1 MPYLDR
7 ALEAALPPAY
17 RFLATHP
24 GPPILLE
31 ALALY
36 GVVETPGPASNPVI
50 DGWRDELIAAGAV
63 PAWAGDVM
71 TDDAVPWCGLFA
83 AICAHRAGA
92 AVFDTFL
99 RARAWASFGDA
110 VSGPPVVGDVLV
122 FWRGKR
128 HGTSGHVGLCVGED
142 PDAWHVLGGNQS
154 DAVTIMRIERDR
166 LLAVRRAPVAAG
178 RHPGWDSPAVIDP
191 GAAGLSTNEA

>member
-17 RFLATHP
+17 QFLAAHP
-24 GPPILLE
+24 GPPILHQ

-36 GVVETPGPASNPVI
+36 GVVETPGVASNPVI
-50 DGWRDELIAAGAV
+50 DGWLAELINAGAV
-63 PAWAGDVM
+63 PAWAGDVF
-71 TDDAVPWCGLFA
+71 TDDRVPWCGLFM
-83 AICAHRAGA
+83 AICAHRAGC
-92 AVFDTFL
+92 AVPDQFL
-99 RARAWASFGDA
+99 RARAWTDFGNPTGA
-110 VSGPPVVGDVLV
+110 PVVGDVLV

-142 PDAWHVLGGNQS
+142 PNAWHVLGGNQR

-166 LLAVRRAPVAAG
+166 LLAVRQAPVTG
-178 RHPGWDSPAVIDP
+178 GNHPGWQSPAAINP
-191 GAAGLSTNEA
+191 GAVGLSTNEA